1 MILANT
7 VAVLN
12 NFGITFFFL
21 LRSTQFWVFYTS
33 NFDFRKIAITMLYQV
48 TGLLTG
54 CFFVSGTWLSGPPLK
69 TFVLC

>member
-48 TGLLTG
+48 TGLRQGAFLYLALG
-54 CFFVSGTWLSGPPLK
+54 CLGPH
-69 TFVLC
+69 